1 MLGLAFHLG
10 LEYALNIPMFQW
22 DMLAAYVLFVDAVWL
37 QKFLVRVHC
46 VFSSKR
52 SGEHHTA
59 TLLSV
64 LDTRQIVP
72 HDCYNEKRYVAV
84 P

>member
-1 MLGLAFHLG
+1 MG
-10 LEYALNIPMFQW
+10 
-22 DMLAAYVLFVDAVWL
+22 MLAAYVLFVDAVRL

-52 SGEHHTA
+52 SGEHHAA

-72 HDCYNEKRYVAV
+72 HDCCDEKALRRGALVWAPRCRRDGFLVIV
-84 P
+84 PPNR